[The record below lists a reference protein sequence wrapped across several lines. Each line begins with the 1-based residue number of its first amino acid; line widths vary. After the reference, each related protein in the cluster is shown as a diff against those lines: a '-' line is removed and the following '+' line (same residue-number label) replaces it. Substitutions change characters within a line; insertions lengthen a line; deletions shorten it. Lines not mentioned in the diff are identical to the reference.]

1 MEERRLE
8 LKVGALLAAAL
19 LGGAGI
25 LYLLGE
31 LRLGGGARIQVDF
44 AHSGG
49 VPEGAPVKLA
59 GVRVGRVTRLS
70 LLPGRRAA
78 DGSPLP
84 VRMELEL
91 DRPVFAELKSDARA
105 GVATQGPLGEPFL
118 ELEPGSTSAR
128 PLEPGAALRGVDPP
142 RMDLLS
148 AKLMA
153 FLDGALRLLGDE
165 QYMPSLVATAAR
177 LAAKA
182 EAVIDENRPRV
193 GEAARDLTAAA
204 RELRAIA
211 QATSQALGER
221 GDARQILAD
230 LRALS
235 AQLRRDVP
243 PLTRRAREAADGAAA
258 LAAAFSPDD
267 PRRAREALARYEKAG
282 ETLQEVARRADR
294 LLAGLE
300 NGQGT
305 AGALLRD
312 PRVYED
318 LKALVTDLKSHPWKI
333 LWKE

>member
-19 LGGAGI
+19 LSGAGL

-31 LRLGGGARIQVDF
+31 LRLSGGARVQVDF
-44 AHSGG
+44 AHSGA

-70 LLPGRRAA
+70 LFPGRRAA

-84 VRMELEL
+84 VRMELEI
-91 DRPVFAELKSDARA
+91 DRPVFAELKADTRV

-118 ELEPGSTSAR
+118 ELDQGTPAAR
-128 PLEPGAALRGVDPP
+128 PLDAGAVLRGVDPA

-153 FLDGALRLLGDE
+153 FLDGAARLVGDE
-165 QYMPSLVATAAR
+165 REVSSLIGAAAR
-177 LAAKA
+177 LTAKA
-182 EAVIDENRPRV
+182 EAVLDENRPAV
-193 GEAARDLTAAA
+193 GEAARDFSAAA
-204 RELRAIA
+204 RELKAVA
-211 QATSQALGER
+211 QATSRALGER
-221 GDARQILAD
+221 GEARQILAD

-235 AQLRRDVP
+235 AQLRKDLP
-243 PLTRRAREAADGAAA
+243 PIALRAQEAADGAAA
-258 LAAAFSPDD
+258 LASAITPEDV
-267 PRRAREALARYEKAG
+267 RKAREALARYEKAG
-282 ETLQEVARRADR
+282 QALQEAAARADR
-294 LLAGLE
+294 LLAALE

-305 AGALLRD
+305 AGAFLRD
-312 PRVYED
+312 PKVYED
-318 LKALVTDLKSHPWKI
+318 LKTLVTDLKAHPWKI